1 MLVKDL
7 IKSEIEKLPE
17 SLLEEVFD
25 FIQFLETKR
34 DKVLLVK
41 ASQEMSSPALAK
53 IWDNEEDAVYDSLQS
68 RRYCPRSF
76 SFQQLNQYKKT
87 ARSNNQRCTL

>member
-41 ASQEMSSPALAK
+41 ASQDISNPALAK
-53 IWDNEEDAVYDSLQS
+53 IWDNEEDAVYDSL
-68 RRYCPRSF
+68 
-76 SFQQLNQYKKT
+76 
-87 ARSNNQRCTL
+87 